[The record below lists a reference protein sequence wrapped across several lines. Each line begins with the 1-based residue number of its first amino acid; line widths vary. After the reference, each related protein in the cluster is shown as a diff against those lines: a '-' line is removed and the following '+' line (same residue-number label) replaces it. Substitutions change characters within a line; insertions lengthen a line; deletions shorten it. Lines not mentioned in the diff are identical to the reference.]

1 MNLIERASYWRDH
14 DPDPSTKA
22 AITALIDAAHNGDN
36 AASAELASRFSGPLS
51 FGTAGLRGEVGAGE
65 SRMNRAVVIRA
76 TAGLMSWLNTKV
88 STPTVVIGCDARHG
102 SADFHRD
109 AAEVISGAGG
119 RALVLPPQ
127 LPTPVTAFTVR
138 ALGADAGIMITASHN
153 PPADNGYKVFLGG
166 RVAPDE
172 ANGVQIISPADAEI
186 TEHILAAP
194 PADEVPRSTE
204 HIEPVDILEQ
214 YLERAGELGT
224 ANPLNI
230 VLTPMHG
237 VGGDVATQAL
247 RAAGFSN
254 IHVVEQQAAPD
265 PDFPTV
271 SFPNPE
277 EPGALDLS
285 FELAKAVDA
294 DVILALD
301 PDADRCA
308 VAIPTDTGW
317 RQLTGDETGALLG
330 AYLAKRSGGSGTL
343 ANSIVSSRLLSRIA
357 AAHDLEHKNTLTGFK
372 WIARTPDL
380 IFGYEE
386 AIGYCTDPEYVRDKD
401 GITAA
406 VTMASLVAELR
417 AQGKTVQDALD
428 DLARQHGL
436 HATSPLTFRVENLE
450 LISKGMATLRA
461 NPPSELAGSEVIE
474 FTDLADGYQGLPG
487 TEGVLIR
494 TAMDDRIIV
503 RPSGTEPKLKCY
515 LEVVLPVEDEIPT
528 EHAQQRLAQLKEDL
542 AAVLN
547 M

>member
-1 MNLIERASYWRDH
+1 MNLIERASHWRDH

-36 AASAELASRFSGPLS
+36 AASIELASRFSGPLS

-474 FTDLADGYQGLPG
+474 FTDLADGYQWLPG